1 MAISLDSLRQGPE
14 KRPPRI
20 LMHGVSGVGKTTFAA
35 SAPDPVFLQTED
47 GLGLMD
53 RHTFGLLKGFNEVM
67 EALGAL
73 YSEDHGFSTLVV
85 DSVDWL
91 EPLVHAEACRR
102 NNWSSIE
109 QPGYGKGYVEALN
122 VWREYVE
129 GLNALR
135 DDKGMVVIQLAHTDV
150 KRFENPETEP
160 YDRYIVKLHKNA
172 SALLMEHSDIVLFAN
187 YRVSVVETKDKKS
200 TRAKGS
206 GERRMYATE
215 RPAFLAKNRYSLPD
229 DLPLD
234 WSTLAEQLP
243 NIPSAENPS
252 ADTSTPTTSNGQEA
266 A

>member
-1 MAISLDSLRQGPE
+1 MAISLASLKSGPD

-20 LMHGVSGVGKTTFAA
+20 LMHGVQGIGKTTFAA
-35 SAPDPVFLQTED
+35 SAPSPVFLQTED
-47 GLGLMD
+47 GLGLLD
-53 RHTFGLLKGFNEVM
+53 RSTFGLLANFTEVM

-73 YSEDHGFSTLVV
+73 YTEDHAFSSLVL

-102 NNWSSIE
+102 NNWASIE
-109 QPGYGKGYVEALN
+109 TPGYGKGYVEALN

-135 DDKGMVVIQLAHTDV
+135 DDKGMVIIQLAHTDV

-172 SALLMEHSDIVLFAN
+172 AALLMEHSDIVLFAN

-200 TRAKGS
+200 TRAKGA
-206 GERRMYATE
+206 GERRMYTTE
-215 RPAFLAKNRYSLPD
+215 RPAFLAKNRYGLPG

-234 WSTLAEQLP
+234 WSALAEQ
-243 NIPSAENPS
+243 IPTVL
-252 ADTSTPTTSNGQEA
+252 TSTSKNQEA

>member
-1 MAISLDSLRQGPE
+1 MAISLDNLKSGPD

-20 LMHGVSGVGKTTFAA
+20 LMHGTQGVGKTTFAA
-35 SAPDPVFLQTED
+35 DAPNPVFIQTED

-53 RHTFGLLKGFNEVM
+53 RPTFGLLKTFDEVM
-67 EALGAL
+67 QALGAL
-73 YSEDHGFSTLVV
+73 YSEDHQFDTLVV
-85 DSVDWL
+85 DSADWL
-91 EPLVHAEACRR
+91 EPLVQAETCRR
-102 NNWSSIE
+102 HNWSSIE
-109 QPGYGKGYVEALN
+109 APGYGKGYVEAVN

-206 GERRMYATE
+206 GERRMYTSE

-234 WSTLAEQLP
+234 WSALAEQLP
-243 NIPSAENPS
+243 NIPA
-252 ADTSTPTTSNGQEA
+252 TSNNGKEA